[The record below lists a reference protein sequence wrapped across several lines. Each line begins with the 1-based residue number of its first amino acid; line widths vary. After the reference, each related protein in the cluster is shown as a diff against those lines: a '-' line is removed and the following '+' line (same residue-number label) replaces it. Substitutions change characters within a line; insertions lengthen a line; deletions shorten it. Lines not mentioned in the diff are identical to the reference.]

1 MDSSPTADASS
12 ASPNIAGKDRN
23 SPICKS
29 SKPTGKANNSHLEQ
43 NQQRD
48 KTCTMYIRKI
58 PVSSEMEDI
67 RSQLQ
72 RAEIPL
78 KDIKIS
84 QTLPNCDFKGKW
96 KFMICE
102 GPATALQKI
111 TQAAQK
117 RRLPWKINTAP
128 PTRPGAFLDNQRTNP
143 CERQYPVA
151 RPEIP
156 FHHFNHQHRPHP
168 HPSSLH
174 LTHNS
179 FVQDYTAPPFQ
190 PSQPNPTQIQHR
202 HQGPPA
208 PPLMGLWHQ
217 LQAQGRELANL
228 QLRLGAP
235 PLHTTPVNWGH
246 LAW

>member
-179 FVQDYTAPPFQ
+179 FVQDHTAPPFQ

-208 PPLMGLWHQ
+208 P
-217 LQAQGRELANL
+217 R
-228 QLRLGAP
+228 
-235 PLHTTPVNWGH
+235 
-246 LAW
+246 